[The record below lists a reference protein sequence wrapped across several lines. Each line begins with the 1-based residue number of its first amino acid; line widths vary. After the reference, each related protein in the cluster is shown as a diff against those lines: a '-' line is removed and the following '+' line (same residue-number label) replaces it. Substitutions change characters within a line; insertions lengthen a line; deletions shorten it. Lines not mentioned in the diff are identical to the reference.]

1 MTQLPWL
8 VRLRH
13 RLILSRWQRWWFPSL
28 CLLPYLLC
36 LVWMLSKGLVWVAQV
51 LLAPLL
57 MGAAMA
63 GLTIWLAQQE
73 FRTTRHRKLK
83 DEAPP

>member
-1 MTQLPWL
+1 MNHLPL
-8 VRLRH
+8 PVRLRH

-36 LVWMLSKGLVWVAQV
+36 LAWMLSKGLYWVAQV

-57 MGAAMA
+57 MGALMA
-63 GLTIWLAQQE
+63 LLTFWLAEQE
-73 FRTTRHRKLK
+73 FRTSRRR
-83 DEAPP
+83 